1 MTEFSEDA
9 ALSDH
14 QSVVT
19 PETRQNATHSDE
31 GDPRR
36 IEEQNVRFD
45 PLLDSVI
52 AIANIFGI
60 TTTLEAL
67 SAGLPLEGNR
77 LTPDLLPRAAARAG
91 LTAKLARRSLDDLRP
106 GLLPAILL
114 LKGNQACLLLE
125 WLPSGEARVRF
136 PENGESSDVLT
147 REELEHL
154 FAGIVCFVR
163 PIFKFDL
170 RSPDTGQSKSQHWF
184 WSVVFQN
191 WRLYRDSLLAALLI
205 NVFALAMPMFSMIVY
220 DRVVP
225 NRAVETLWVLSIGV
239 LLMMLFDTLL
249 RVLRAY
255 ILDTAGKRIDV
266 TLSAR
271 IMERVLGLG
280 MPDRPT
286 SVGSFAANLRAFE
299 SVREFVASATIT
311 TLVDIPCVFVFFFVI
326 AWISPWLLL
335 PPLFCIALLIL
346 ASMVV
351 QQKMQELVEVTQRAN
366 SQRNATLVESLV
378 GIETVKFM
386 VAESS
391 FQRKWEQSTVF
402 LAQNGTKL
410 KLLSSSIMSLVQL
423 LQQLVSVVVIIIGV
437 YLLSEN
443 QLSMGGIIAASML
456 AGRAMAP
463 FGQVAGLLMQY
474 HNAKSGLA
482 SIEMHMQTQPER
494 ADASSFLHRARFQ
507 GTIEFKNVSFSYP
520 GQQQAVL
527 RNVSFKI
534 QAGEKVAFIGRVGSG
549 KSTIQ
554 RLVLGLYQPT
564 EGAILIDGIDL
575 RQIDPAELRRAA
587 GFVSQDVSLFFG
599 TLKDNITLGTP
610 FADDRDI
617 VAAAEIA
624 GVTEFANRHP
634 RGFDMLIGER
644 GESLSGGQR
653 QAIGIARAVLNNAP
667 ILLLDEPSSAMDH
680 QSEDLL
686 KARLKRFT
694 QGKTVI
700 LVTHRTSLLELVDRL
715 IVIDNG
721 KVMADGAKP
730 QVIEALQS
738 GRVGRAT

>member
-1 MTEFSEDA
+1 MSKPLPGSETA
-9 ALSDH
+9 S
-14 QSVVT
+14 S
-19 PETRQNATHSDE
+19 PNARRLGEHSL
-31 GDPRR
+31 
-36 IEEQNVRFD
+36 RFD

-52 AIANIFGI
+52 AIAKIYGI
-60 TTTLEAL
+60 TTTPEAL

-77 LTPDLLPRAAARAG
+77 ITPELLPRAAGRAG
-91 LTAKLARRSLDDLRP
+91 LTAKLARRALEALRP
-106 GLLPAILL
+106 GLLPVVLL
-114 LKGNQACLLLE
+114 LKEDQACLLLE
-125 WLPSGEARVRF
+125 WLPDGNARVRF
-136 PENGESSDVLT
+136 PENGESSDILT
-147 REELEHL
+147 REELGSL
-154 FAGIVCFVR
+154 YAGIVCFLR
-163 PIFKFDL
+163 PIYKFDPRTPGSGEL
-170 RSPDTGQSKSQHWF
+170 KSQHWF
-184 WSVVFQN
+184 WSVVLQN

-205 NVFALAMPMFSMIVY
+205 NIFALVMPLFSMTVY

-225 NRAVETLWVLSIGV
+225 NRAEETLWVLSTGV
-239 LLMMLFDTLL
+239 FLMMLFDTLL

-280 MPDRPT
+280 MANRPA

-311 TLVDIPCVFVFFFVI
+311 TLVDIPFVLVFFLVI
-326 AWISPWLLL
+326 AWISPWLIL
-335 PPLFCIALLIL
+335 PPLFCILVLIV
-346 ASMVV
+346 ASTVV
-351 QQKMQELVEVTQRAN
+351 QQKMQELVEVTQRAT

-386 VAESS
+386 VAESA
-391 FQRKWEQSTVF
+391 FQRKWEQATVF
-402 LAQNGTKL
+402 LAQTGSKL
-410 KLLSSSIMSLVQL
+410 KLLSSAIMSTVQF
-423 LQQLVSVVVIIIGV
+423 LQQLVTVMVVIVGV
-437 YLLSEN
+437 YLLIDN
-443 QLSMGGIIAASML
+443 QLSLGGIIAASML
-456 AGRAMAP
+456 ASRAMAP

-474 HNAKSGLA
+474 HNAKSGL
-482 SIEMHMQTQPER
+482 SSVEQHMQTQPER
-494 ADASSFLHRARFQ
+494 ADASAFLHRSRFL
-507 GTIEFKNVSFSYP
+507 GSIEFQNVSFSYP

-534 QAGEKVAFIGRVGSG
+534 QAGEKLAFIGRVGSG

-599 TLKDNITLGTP
+599 TLKENIALGSP
-610 FADDRDI
+610 FADDHDVI
-617 VAAAEIA
+617 AAAEVA

-653 QAIGIARAVLNNAP
+653 QAVGIARAVLNDSP

-686 KARLKRFT
+686 KTRLQRFT
-694 QGKTVI
+694 RGKTMI

-715 IVIDNG
+715 IVLDNG
-721 KVMADGAKP
+721 KIMADGPKA
-730 QVIEALQS
+730 QVVDALQS
-738 GRVGRAT
+738 GRVGRAA

>member
-1 MTEFSEDA
+1 M
-9 ALSDH
+9 SDPLP
-14 QSVVT
+14 SSN
-19 PETRQNATHSDE
+19 ETASNASASRIGEHSL
-31 GDPRR
+31 
-36 IEEQNVRFD
+36 RFD

-52 AIANIFGI
+52 AIAKIYGI

-67 SAGLPLEGNR
+67 SAGLPLVGNR
-77 LTPDLLPRAAARAG
+77 ITPDLLPRAAGRAG
-91 LTAKLARRSLDDLRP
+91 LTAKLARRALDALRP
-106 GLLPAILL
+106 GLLPVVLL
-114 LKGNQACLLLE
+114 LKENQACVLLE
-125 WLPSGEARVRF
+125 WMPDGNARVRF
-136 PENGESSDVLT
+136 PENGESSDILT
-147 REELEHL
+147 REELENL
-154 FAGIVCFVR
+154 YAGIVCFLR
-163 PIFKFDL
+163 PVYKFDP
-170 RSPDTGQSKSQHWF
+170 RTPGTGEVKSQHWF
-184 WSVVFQN
+184 WSVVLQN

-205 NVFALAMPMFSMIVY
+205 NIFALVMPLFSMTVY

-225 NRAVETLWVLSIGV
+225 NRAEETLWVLSIGV
-239 LLMMLFDTLL
+239 FLMMLFDTLL
-249 RVLRAY
+249 RVLRSY

-280 MPDRPT
+280 MANRPA

-311 TLVDIPCVFVFFFVI
+311 TLVDIPFVLVFFVVI
-326 AWISPWLLL
+326 AWISPWLVL
-335 PPLFCIALLIL
+335 PPLFCIVVLIV

-351 QQKMQELVEVTQRAN
+351 QQKMQELVEVTQRAT

-391 FQRKWEQSTVF
+391 FQRKWEQATVF
-402 LAQNGTKL
+402 LAQTGTKL
-410 KLLSSSIMSLVQL
+410 KLLSSTIMSMVQF
-423 LQQLVSVVVIIIGV
+423 LQQFVSVVVVIVGV
-437 YLLSEN
+437 YLLVDN

-482 SIEMHMQTQPER
+482 SVEQHMQTQPER
-494 ADASSFLHRARFQ
+494 ADASVFLHRNGFQ
-507 GTIEFKNVSFSYP
+507 GSIEFKNVSFSYP

-534 QAGEKVAFIGRVGSG
+534 QAGEKIAFIGRVGSG

-599 TLKDNITLGTP
+599 TLKENIALGAP
-610 FADDRDI
+610 FADDQDVI
-617 VAAAEIA
+617 AAAEVA

-653 QAIGIARAVLNNAP
+653 QAVGIARAVLNDSP

-686 KARLKRFT
+686 KARLQRFT
-694 QGKTVI
+694 RGKTVI

-715 IVIDNG
+715 IVLDNG
-721 KVMADGAKP
+721 KIMADGPKA
-730 QVIEALQS
+730 QVVEALQS
-738 GRVGRAT
+738 GRVGRAA

>member
-1 MTEFSEDA
+1 MSDPLPSSSETA
-9 ALSDH
+9 SNPSA
-14 QSVVT
+14 
-19 PETRQNATHSDE
+19 
-31 GDPRR
+31 RR
-36 IEEQNVRFD
+36 IGEHSLRFD

-52 AIANIFGI
+52 AIAKIYGI

-77 LTPDLLPRAAARAG
+77 ITPDLLPRAAGRAG
-91 LTAKLARRSLDDLRP
+91 LTAKLARRTLDALRP
-106 GLLPAILL
+106 GLLPVVLL
-114 LKGNQACLLLE
+114 LKENQACVLLE
-125 WLPSGEARVRF
+125 WMPDGNARVRF
-136 PENGESSDVLT
+136 PENGESADILT

-154 FAGIVCFVR
+154 YAGIVCFLR
-163 PIFKFDL
+163 PVYKFDPRTPGSGEL
-170 RSPDTGQSKSQHWF
+170 KSQHWF
-184 WSVVFQN
+184 WSVVMQN

-205 NVFALAMPMFSMIVY
+205 NIFALVMPLFSMTVY

-225 NRAVETLWVLSIGV
+225 NRAEETLWVLSIGV
-239 LLMMLFDTLL
+239 FLMMLFDTLL
-249 RVLRAY
+249 RVLRSY

-266 TLSAR
+266 TLSAH

-280 MPDRPT
+280 MANRPA

-311 TLVDIPCVFVFFFVI
+311 TLVDIPFVLVFFVVI
-326 AWISPWLLL
+326 AWISPWLVL
-335 PPLFCIALLIL
+335 PPLFCIVVLIV

-351 QQKMQELVEVTQRAN
+351 QQKMQELVEVTQRAT

-386 VAESS
+386 VAESA
-391 FQRKWEQSTVF
+391 FQRKWEQTTVF
-402 LAQNGTKL
+402 LAQTGTKL
-410 KLLSSSIMSLVQL
+410 KLLSSTIMSMVQF
-423 LQQLVSVVVIIIGV
+423 LQQLVSVLVVILGV
-437 YLLSEN
+437 YLLVDN

-482 SIEMHMQTQPER
+482 SVEQHMKTQPER
-494 ADASSFLHRARFQ
+494 ADASVFLHRNGFQ
-507 GTIEFKNVSFSYP
+507 GSIEFKNVSFSYP

-534 QAGEKVAFIGRVGSG
+534 QAGEKIAFIGRVGSG

-599 TLKDNITLGTP
+599 TLKENIALGAP
-610 FADDRDI
+610 YADDQDI
-617 VAAAEIA
+617 IAAAEVA

-653 QAIGIARAVLNNAP
+653 QAVGIARAVLNDSP

-686 KARLKRFT
+686 KARLQRFT
-694 QGKTVI
+694 RGKTVI

-715 IVIDNG
+715 IVLDNG
-721 KVMADGAKP
+721 KIMADGPKA
-730 QVIEALQS
+730 QVVEALQS
-738 GRVGRAT
+738 GRVGRAA

>member
-311 TLVDIPCVFVFFFVI
+311 TLVDIPFVFVFFFVI

-391 FQRKWEQSTVF
+391 FQRKWV
-402 LAQNGTKL
+402 K
-410 KLLSSSIMSLVQL
+410 
-423 LQQLVSVVVIIIGV
+423 
-437 YLLSEN
+437 
-443 QLSMGGIIAASML
+443 
-456 AGRAMAP
+456 
-463 FGQVAGLLMQY
+463 
-474 HNAKSGLA
+474 
-482 SIEMHMQTQPER
+482 
-494 ADASSFLHRARFQ
+494 
-507 GTIEFKNVSFSYP
+507 
-520 GQQQAVL
+520 
-527 RNVSFKI
+527 
-534 QAGEKVAFIGRVGSG
+534 
-549 KSTIQ
+549 
-554 RLVLGLYQPT
+554 
-564 EGAILIDGIDL
+564 
-575 RQIDPAELRRAA
+575 
-587 GFVSQDVSLFFG
+587 
-599 TLKDNITLGTP
+599 
-610 FADDRDI
+610 
-617 VAAAEIA
+617 
-624 GVTEFANRHP
+624 
-634 RGFDMLIGER
+634 
-644 GESLSGGQR
+644 
-653 QAIGIARAVLNNAP
+653 
-667 ILLLDEPSSAMDH
+667 
-680 QSEDLL
+680 
-686 KARLKRFT
+686 
-694 QGKTVI
+694 
-700 LVTHRTSLLELVDRL
+700 
-715 IVIDNG
+715 
-721 KVMADGAKP
+721 
-730 QVIEALQS
+730 
-738 GRVGRAT
+738 